1 MAADSAGRVSD
12 LAARN
17 RYLGRWNPFMDMDIA
32 PVLDDEE
39 SAAAAK
45 SIVTDHRA

>member
-1 MAADSAGRVSD
+1 LNTITPPRIRDRH
-12 LAARN
+12 
-17 RYLGRWNPFMDMDIA
+17 RYLCQWNPSMVLDIA

-45 SIVTDHRA
+45 SIVADNRA

>member
-1 MAADSAGRVSD
+1 MGVGVEGRRVT
-12 LAARN
+12 
-17 RYLGRWNPFMDMDIA
+17 DIA

-45 SIVTDHRA
+45 NILADARG